1 MGIPADPLVFKNVR
15 AVDPARNL
23 DDVVDVVV
31 ERGVVSRVGRG
42 AGTEAAKSENARIVD
57 GTGRWLLPAFVDL
70 HAHLREP
77 GYEYKEDIASGLSAA
92 AAGGYAHVCVM
103 PNTRPVNDTRAVT
116 DLMLRRAEEHAGTKL
131 HPIAA
136 ITVGQRGEQLT
147 EMAELRDAGAV
158 AVSDDGVCVMSA
170 SVMRKALE
178 YARAFDMPVIQHC
191 EDHSLT
197 AGADMHEGAVA
208 TRLGLRGWPR
218 VAEDII
224 VARDVLLAEHT
235 RARYHA
241 AHLSTQ
247 GAVRIIREAKSRG
260 LPVTCEVTPH
270 HLLLTDA
277 AVIGYDTACKVNP
290 PLREAEDVEALQRA
304 LADGTIDA
312 IATDHAPHTALE
324 KDCEFSAASPGMM
337 GLELCFGLLA
347 GLVKKGTVSLAR
359 LIEALS
365 SSPARIAGI
374 EAPTL
379 RDGAKAQLVL
389 CDPSLVWVPEKTPLQ
404 SKSKNTPFY
413 RRSIEGRVLMTLVD
427 GKVVFDAGAE
437 GGAGTSP
444 RSPR

>member
-1 MGIPADPLVFKNVR
+1 LLIFQGVR
-15 AVDPARNL
+15 AVDPAREL
-23 DDVVDVVV
+23 DDVIDVVV
-31 ERGVVSRVGRG
+31 ERGIISRAGRG
-42 AGTEAAKSENARIVD
+42 AGAEAAKSERARIVD
-57 GTGRWLLPAFVDL
+57 GQGRWLLPAFVDL

-77 GYEYKEDIASGLSAA
+77 GYEYKEDVFSGLSAA

-103 PNTRPVNDTRAVT
+103 PNTKPVNDTRAVT
-116 DLMLRRAEEHAGTKL
+116 ELMLRRAAEHGGTKL

-147 EMAELRDAGAV
+147 EMAELREAGAV

-170 SVMRKALE
+170 SVMRRALE

-191 EDHSLT
+191 EDHTLT
-197 AGADMHEGAVA
+197 AGADMHEGGVA
-208 TRLGLRGWPR
+208 TKLGLRGWPR

-241 AHLSTQ
+241 AHLSTT

-290 PLREAEDVEALQRA
+290 PLREAEDIEALRRA

-312 IATDHAPHTALE
+312 IATDHAPHSALE

-347 GLVKKGTVSLAR
+347 ALVKDGTLSLAR
-359 LIEALS
+359 LVTALS
-365 SSPARIAGI
+365 AAPARIAGLD
-374 EAPTL
+374 APSL
-379 RDGAKAQLVL
+379 KEGAPASLVL
-389 CDPSLVWVPEKTPLQ
+389 CDPSVIWVPEKTPLQ

-413 RRSIEGRVLMTLVD
+413 RRSIEGRVLMTLVE
-427 GKVVFDAGAE
+427 GKVAFEAGATD
-437 GGAGTSP
+437 GAIGSS